1 MQERKSIKKQG
12 MYIPTIEAKD
22 IYLSAHCAGQQAK
35 EYTLKRE
42 DGEYNLKKFTHRLDY
57 SLDLTALLD
66 IYHKKYR
73 RQDFSFCVKNL
84 SYTAEVI
91 NVTFRYSVK
100 EWNQMGRSTF
110 IRFGCDPG
118 HLDFR
123 DCIARDSEGEIA
135 GIQLGC
141 PPLSP
146 VRDLP
151 SCFEASDTGY
161 RLVKSPATLLNT
173 AGLRTELYADGFLGD
188 GVRYC
193 RMKRSSGSARQGK
206 CLFVDEKLYKPLL
219 RFSSGGIMVQKGQ
232 ELELAAYE
240 SYISLPSS
248 SIIGTLPIRPENI
261 LLIDDYQSVFQED
274 VVATHARD
282 GHLVTSEQRCEIS
295 NSIWDGQSL
304 IDVSLMEE
312 YASCGMVL
320 LRNLM
325 FKSCCFNCNIQKWFQ
340 DNRITELSQ
349 LNGRTRASRI
359 EDIRLITTPSSVK
372 YLKFDTWDH
381 WLDHLYPDFG
391 VVKHDKQTPFFGGRL
406 VQTHYQLLNTLQLT
420 EDEMRIFLRESL
432 EFARLLR
439 DNPAVVRHYVKCPLP
454 SAPDLLAH
462 PAMSKNEVVYNLLCV
477 NDAFTETRYYRD
489 FLMDLLRSYYKNLKK
504 GHVFVNGNYSTLLG
518 NPVEMLQQA
527 IGKFDGVSQL
537 GVGNIHSTR
546 FACDQLLLGSRSPH
560 VTMGN
565 IWLARNRKS
574 PFIDRYCN
582 LTDEIVCVNSIGEN
596 LLQRLSGADFDSD
609 TVLLTDNE
617 TLIGAARRNYHVFKT
632 PTSLVTAR
640 KVKRRY
646 TPEDQADLDQKTSVN
661 KIGEI
666 INLSQELNS
675 LLWDRMYHG
684 ESYGEVR
691 ELYHDI
697 CQLDILSGIEIDKA
711 KKEFDI
717 DVSGEL
723 RALRRKYDCS
733 FREDDGRR
741 KTPHFFSHISRQK
754 GYYNPEKRHYV
765 KFHTSMDYL
774 QTIVNGFCVKNPYR
788 RDWQPFSSILN
799 RSLFRT
805 SGVNREQLDRIY
817 GMLHRYIAEKN
828 GIYGSDSTKEEKNEQ
843 AGLLY
848 HSLFYDLGQEKI
860 GFSTLY
866 KLLSSLEDTENLPVR
881 SLLLQT
887 LFLCKNESFRKAIL
901 DSSAD
906 IQWLT
911 PGGEDVSLFG
921 KNYKI
926 TKKGLHSEI

>member
-1 MQERKSIKKQG
+1 
-12 MYIPTIEAKD
+12 
-22 IYLSAHCAGQQAK
+22 
-35 EYTLKRE
+35 
-42 DGEYNLKKFTHRLDY
+42 
-57 SLDLTALLD
+57 
-66 IYHKKYR
+66 
-73 RQDFSFCVKNL
+73 
-84 SYTAEVI
+84 
-91 NVTFRYSVK
+91 
-100 EWNQMGRSTF
+100 
-110 IRFGCDPG
+110 
-118 HLDFR
+118 
-123 DCIARDSEGEIA
+123 
-135 GIQLGC
+135 
-141 PPLSP
+141 
-146 VRDLP
+146 
-151 SCFEASDTGY
+151 
-161 RLVKSPATLLNT
+161 
-173 AGLRTELYADGFLGD
+173 
-188 GVRYC
+188 
-193 RMKRSSGSARQGK
+193 
-206 CLFVDEKLYKPLL
+206 
-219 RFSSGGIMVQKGQ
+219 
-232 ELELAAYE
+232 
-240 SYISLPSS
+240 
-248 SIIGTLPIRPENI
+248 
-261 LLIDDYQSVFQED
+261 
-274 VVATHARD
+274 
-282 GHLVTSEQRCEIS
+282 
-295 NSIWDGQSL
+295 
-304 IDVSLMEE
+304 
-312 YASCGMVL
+312 
-320 LRNLM
+320 
-325 FKSCCFNCNIQKWFQ
+325 
-340 DNRITELSQ
+340 
-349 LNGRTRASRI
+349 
-359 EDIRLITTPSSVK
+359 
-372 YLKFDTWDH
+372 
-381 WLDHLYPDFG
+381 
-391 VVKHDKQTPFFGGRL
+391 
-406 VQTHYQLLNTLQLT
+406 
-420 EDEMRIFLRESL
+420 
-432 EFARLLR
+432 
-439 DNPAVVRHYVKCPLP
+439 
-454 SAPDLLAH
+454 
-462 PAMSKNEVVYNLLCV
+462 
-477 NDAFTETRYYRD
+477 
-489 FLMDLLRSYYKNLKK
+489 MDLLRSYYKNLKK

-582 LTDEIVCVNSIGEN
+582 LTDEIICVNSIGEN

-684 ESYGEVR
+684 ESYGQVR

-817 GMLHRYIAEKN
+817 GMFHRYIAEKN

-848 HSLFYDLGQEKI
+848 HSLVYDLGQEKI